1 MLSWGRFKMN
11 GATAH
16 YAIHKT
22 DALNIDFPT
31 TVIVKKHSGLFY
43 MS

>member
-1 MLSWGRFKMN
+1 MDV
-11 GATAH
+11 H
-16 YAIHKT
+16 HAIQET

-31 TVIVKKHSGLFY
+31 TVIVKKHSGLFS